1 MRSNYHMVKEKTW
14 WRDFGVGQKI
24 VATLSENVG
33 KELVVFDTETTGLS
47 PETNHIIQ
55 LSAIKCT
62 IDEDCQFHE
71 IARMDTYINPGY
83 KLPAKIIEITGITDE
98 KLADCPGEAEQWGA
112 IHEFLGDSPIAC
124 GHNVPFDVSMVQAMY
139 RRYGAEFNPI
149 DLDTLR
155 MAQELHRKDEAGSHK
170 LGVLAEHFGLDYGL
184 TFHNSMDDVVATMR
198 LLRLFV
204 EEYLEKK
211 KNDCVEI
218 NTFDSE
224 GNAITLSMPKTNKI
238 KTKIKSCWAWTSPW
252 NGKGGPLQRLYV
264 RVKHEDRVL
273 WMNQRRP
280 YDWGEKDKGS
290 IDMFDLKDIEQQV
303 LTLYGCTTLEELSK
317 VRESKYA
324 R

>member
-1 MRSNYHMVKEKTW
+1 MRSNYNMVKEKKW

-33 KELVVFDTETTGLS
+33 KEMLVFDTETTGLS
-47 PETNHIIQ
+47 PETNHVIQ
-55 LSAIKCT
+55 LSAIKCV
-62 IDEDCQFHE
+62 IDEGCQFHE

-98 KLADCPGEAEQWGA
+98 KLANYSSEEKQWDA
-112 IHEFLGDSPIAC
+112 IYEFFGDSPIVC
-124 GHNVPFDVSMVQAMY
+124 GHNVPFDVSMMKAMY
-139 RRYGAEFNPI
+139 RRYGKEFSPI

-170 LGVLAEHFGLDYGL
+170 LGALAEHFGLDYGL
-184 TFHNSMDDVVATMR
+184 AFHNSMDDVVATMR

-218 NTFDSE
+218 STFDGD
-224 GNAITLSMPKTNKI
+224 GNAVVLSMPKTSKI

-252 NGKGGPLQRLYV
+252 SGKGGPLQRLYV

-290 IDMFDLKDIEQQV
+290 IDMFDIKDIEQQV
-303 LTLYGCTTLEELSK
+303 LYLYGCETLEELSK